1 MARTQH
7 HANRLRIGIVF
18 AHIILGIATS
28 SNIRAQSTDE
38 SSALLARAREK
49 IVNATHRLLKCTC
62 LQTIDRTY
70 YVAPVE
76 KLSRHIMTEAPAIS
90 CDTKEFGKNG
100 QLSLDAKDRLR
111 LSVAVAGDKEIY
123 SWASASRFDSRS
135 VFKLVSSGPITMGPF
150 GTSLLDIFDNPGV
163 RFKFLG
169 KQSDGSVELLEYS
182 FEVPAQASH
191 YDIGVE
197 NGWKVTG
204 YHGSFRIYSATAELA
219 SLVEE
224 TEQLPPDARMCRAK
238 TSIDYHSVL
247 IGDGEFLIPRQ
258 SELKTLTANANE
270 TSSVS
275 TFSGYHEYAAE
286 SSLRFDG
293 AVAPHQLPSPVQAIA
308 PLPPGIAITLSLL
321 SPLDLR
327 VAAAGD
333 AVSAKMSK
341 AVRAPHSTQ
350 ILIPAGAIAHGR
362 ILQMRHQY
370 SSSQFLISIRFE
382 MLDSN
387 GVLTPLSLALD
398 RQLKAE
404 NPGKVDG
411 FRNRSDEF
419 SLAPIVSGETGG
431 LFAFPAAGGTQ
442 ILPAGFQ
449 SKWITVAW

>member
-1 MARTQH
+1 MACALH
-7 HANRLRIGIVF
+7 LAKRLMLGIVF
-18 AHIILGIATS
+18 APIILGIAS
-28 SNIRAQSTDE
+28 DLRAADD

-62 LQTIDRTY
+62 LETIDRTY
-70 YVAPVE
+70 YVAPIE
-76 KLSRHIMTEAPAIS
+76 KLSRHIMTEAPASS
-90 CDTKEFGKNG
+90 CDAKEFGKNG
-100 QLSLDAKDRLR
+100 PLSLDARDRLR
-111 LSVAVAGDKEIY
+111 LSVAVSGDKEIY
-123 SWASASRFDSRS
+123 SWAAASRFDSRS
-135 VFKLVSSGPITMGPF
+135 VFKLVSNGPISMGPF
-150 GTSLLDIFDNPGV
+150 GTSLLDIFDNPGA
-163 RFKFLG
+163 RFKFIG
-169 KQSDGSVELLEYS
+169 KQSDGSVELFEYS
-182 FEVPAQASH
+182 FEVPPEASH

-247 IGDGEFLIPRQ
+247 IGDGEFLIARQ

-275 TFSGYHEYAAE
+275 TFSGCHEYTAE

-293 AVAPHQLPSPVQAIA
+293 AEAPNQSPAPLQTVA
-308 PLPPGIAITLSLL
+308 PLPSGLAITLSLL

-333 AVSAKMSK
+333 AVSAKVSK

-350 ILIPAGAIAHGR
+350 LLIPAGAIAHGR

-382 MLDSN
+382 TLDSN
-387 GVLTPLSLALD
+387 GILTPLSVTLD
-398 RQLKAE
+398 RQLKADK
-404 NPGKVDG
+404 PGKVDG
-411 FRNRSDEF
+411 FRNRGDEF
-419 SLAPIVSGETGG
+419 SLAPLVSGETGG
-431 LFAFPAAGGTQ
+431 LFALSAAGGTH